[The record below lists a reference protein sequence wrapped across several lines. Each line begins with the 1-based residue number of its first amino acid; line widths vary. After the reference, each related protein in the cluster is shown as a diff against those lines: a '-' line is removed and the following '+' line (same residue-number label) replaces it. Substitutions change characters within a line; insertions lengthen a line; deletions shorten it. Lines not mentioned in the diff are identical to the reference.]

1 MKKFV
6 KDPVRRQCTEGVVI
20 NKVPE
25 DTRII
30 NKTEWN
36 QPGKITVEF
45 QKDGK
50 RKIMSEIEKSFINI
64 IFFLIFPALSVLL

>member
-1 MKKFV
+1 M
-6 KDPVRRQCTEGVVI
+6 I

-25 DTRII
+25 DKRIN

-50 RKIMSEIEKSFINI
+50 RKIKSEIEKIKTETKKSDVHNQFQ
-64 IFFLIFPALSVLL
+64 LQ